1 MAIIR
6 IEDTLFEDA
15 SLELEVAKYKEENDF
30 IVNMKYR
37 NREFTLDDISYE
49 ELAEVCDAIMS
60 FANTIKEFEEKEI

>member
-15 SLELEVAKYKEENDF
+15 SLEIEVAKYKEENDF

-37 NREFTLDDISYE
+37 DREFTLDDISYE
-49 ELAEVCDAIMS
+49 ELAEVCDTIMK
-60 FANTIKEFEEKEI
+60 FANTIKEFEEKQ

>member
-1 MAIIR
+1 MAIIK

-30 IVNMKYR
+30 IVSMKYR

-49 ELAEVCDAIMS
+49 ELAEVCDTIMR
-60 FANTIKEFEEKEI
+60 FANTIKEFEKK